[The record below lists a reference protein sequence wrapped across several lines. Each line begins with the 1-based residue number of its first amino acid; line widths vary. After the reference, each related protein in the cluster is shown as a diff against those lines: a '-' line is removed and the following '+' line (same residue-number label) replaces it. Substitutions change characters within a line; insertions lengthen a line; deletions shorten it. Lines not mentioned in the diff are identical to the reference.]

1 MFDNRVFVAFVCAAL
16 VIPSIGAGQG
26 HRAQSTPAETK
37 VDVSIA
43 LKVAGQLPQMP
54 LSERQRLPEI
64 RAVAP
69 FVYAYLEY
77 RGSYVQIPAKVQEF
91 MTEFFKQKLTPN
103 GMFFAMYLNSP
114 AMVKEEDLQ
123 WRLGFPV
130 AADAP
135 VAAPLQKGEYN
146 FTQVV
151 YYLYIGPYDKVEYA
165 YGKIA
170 SFMDQKGYKAAGPSI
185 ERYLDANA
193 TAVKPEELRTEVLMP
208 VEKK

>member
-1 MFDNRVFVAFVCAAL
+1 MKRTIIVVLTISMLVAL
-16 VIPSIGAGQG
+16 LPGQ
-26 HRAQSTPAETK
+26 ETK
-37 VDVSIA
+37 
-43 LKVAGQLPQMP
+43 AGQLPQMP

-69 FVYAYLEY
+69 FAYAYLEY
-77 RGSYVQIPAKVQEF
+77 RGSYAQIPAKVQEF

-103 GMFFAMYLNSP
+103 GMFFAMYLNAP

-146 FTQVV
+146 FSQVV
-151 YYLYIGPYDKVEYA
+151 YYLYVGPYDKVEYA

-170 SFMDQKGYKAAGPSI
+170 SFIDQKGYKAAGPSI
-185 ERYLDANA
+185 ERYLDANP